1 MTTWINTRNQ
11 VQLRN
16 SRTGQ
21 SSTNFE
27 KPTTSKWSYK
37 ISNPIYKTNKVVLQN
52 QITDRITRPCEE
64 GNEIS
69 KILYQLVKEQSAPSV
84 DIEAFDGNP
93 LYCTYFRSMFWEAVQ
108 KRTEDPEGKLTHFI
122 NLTRKEVKELVK
134 LFIHDR
140 PTSCWSM

>member
-27 KPTTSKWSYK
+27 KPTTSKWSCK
-37 ISNPIYKTNKVVLQN
+37 ISNVIYKTNNVVLQN

-64 GNEIS
+64 GNGIS
-69 KILYQLVKEQSAPSV
+69 KILYQLVKEQSAPSI

-93 LYCTYFRSMFWEAVQ
+93 LYCT
-108 KRTEDPEGKLTHFI
+108 
-122 NLTRKEVKELVK
+122 
-134 LFIHDR
+134 
-140 PTSCWSM
+140 